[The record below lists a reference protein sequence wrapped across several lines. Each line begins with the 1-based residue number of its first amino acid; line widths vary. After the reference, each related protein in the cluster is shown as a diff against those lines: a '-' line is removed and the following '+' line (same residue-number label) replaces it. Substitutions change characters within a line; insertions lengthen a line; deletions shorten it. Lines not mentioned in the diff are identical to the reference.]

1 MSENH
6 PNQPQYRGRFAP
18 SPTGPLHFGSLV
30 SAVASYLQAKSRN
43 GQWLVRMEDID
54 PPREPAGAADDIL
67 RTLETYALY
76 WDESVLYQSARRDAY
91 EEALLHL
98 SQLHRTYPCT
108 CSRKQIREAL
118 IRSQNPKN
126 VYPETCRGIRQTR
139 SPHALRLKTKYQD
152 IHITDA
158 IQGIFSQ
165 NIREDV
171 GDYVV
176 KRADGFYAYQ
186 LAVVV
191 DDAYQNITEIVRGSD
206 LLDNTPRQVFLQQM
220 LDLPLPQYVH
230 IPIAT
235 TNGDKMS
242 KQTQAPAVGQ
252 QNPVQTGVQVL
263 QFLGQTVPDQWKFAT
278 VEELWQWAIPRWD
291 LTRVPKVL
299 SLEYSDS
306 VDSVKDARGQR

>member
-1 MSENH
+1 VSENT
-6 PNQPQYRGRFAP
+6 PNQLRYRGRFAP
-18 SPTGPLHFGSLV
+18 SPTGPLHFGSLA
-30 SAVASYLQAKSRN
+30 SAVASYLQAKSR
-43 GQWLVRMEDID
+43 GGHWLVRMEDID

-76 WDESVLYQSARRDAY
+76 WDETVLYQSTRRDGY
-91 EEALLHL
+91 EDALLRL
-98 SQLHRTYPCT
+98 SQAHLTYPCT

-118 IRSQNPKN
+118 NRSQKK
-126 VYPETCRGIRQTR
+126 VYPETCRGIKHTR
-139 SPHALRLKTKYQD
+139 SPHALRLKTEYQD
-152 IHITDA
+152 IHIADA
-158 IQGIFSQ
+158 IQGLFFQ
-165 NIREDV
+165 NIREHV
-171 GDYVV
+171 GDFVV

-206 LLDNTPRQVFLQQM
+206 LLDNTPRQVFLQHM
-220 LDLPLPQYVH
+220 LDLPSPQYVH

-242 KQTQAPAVGQ
+242 KQTHAPPIAK

-263 QFLGQTVPDQWKFAT
+263 KFLGQSVPDQWEFAT

-291 LTRVPKVL
+291 LDRVPKVF
-299 SLEYSDS
+299 S
-306 VDSVKDARGQR
+306 VEHSVSGNDA